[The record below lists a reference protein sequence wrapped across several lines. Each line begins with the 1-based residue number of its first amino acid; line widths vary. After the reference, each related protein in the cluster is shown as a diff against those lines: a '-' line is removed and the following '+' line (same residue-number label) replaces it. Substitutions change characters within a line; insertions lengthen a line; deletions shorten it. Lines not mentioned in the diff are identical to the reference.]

1 MAESP
6 NPAETR
12 HQLLARTLAE
22 MRPRLHR
29 YAARMT
35 GSAVDGDDVVQETMV
50 KALESPPAIDNFS
63 DLERWLVRVAHNAAI
78 DFLRRH
84 ARQEGRRTD
93 EELDMIADPT
103 ARADVFDTTL
113 VSLRTFMRLPSLQ
126 RSTVI
131 FKDVLGYSLDEVS
144 AFTGSSVPAVKS
156 ALQRG
161 RVRLQELAREPDD
174 APVPELD
181 ARERELLVTYAAR
194 FNARDFDAVRD
205 MLADEVRLDLVNRR
219 RSDGRPAVSIY
230 FGNYERLGGWLLGL
244 GLVDRRPALLAFDP
258 DDPAGAPLYFIVLQW
273 LGDRV
278 GAIRDFRYARYA
290 LEGAEIVVLQRP
302 EAAAERE
309 RASGRDHSGSST

>member
-1 MAESP
+1 MAE
-6 NPAETR
+6 PATPADTR
-12 HQLLARTLAE
+12 LQLLARTLAE
-22 MRPRLHR
+22 ARPRLHR

-50 KALESPPAIDNFS
+50 KALESPPEIDNFS
-63 DLERWLVRVAHNAAI
+63 ELERWLIRVAHNAAI
-78 DFLRRH
+78 DFLRRR
-84 ARQEGRRTD
+84 ARQEGRHTD
-93 EELDMIADPT
+93 EELAMIIDPS
-103 ARADVFDTTL
+103 ARADAFDTAL

-161 RVRLQELAREPDD
+161 RARLQELAHEPADSP
-174 APVPELD
+174 APELD

-205 MLADEVRLDLVNRR
+205 MLADEVRLNLVNRKQ
-219 RSDGRPAVSIY
+219 SDGKPAVSIY
-230 FGNYERLGGWLLGL
+230 FGNYDRLGGWRLEP

-258 DDPAGAPLYFIVLQW
+258 DDPGGPPLYFIVLEW

-290 LEGAEIVVLQRP
+290 LEGAEIVVLPRSP
-302 EAAAERE
+302 LSAPGS
-309 RASGRDHSGSST
+309 RA